1 MGIWDILFLVA
12 IIVLVLGLAFY
23 FLNKWASKKTSEQH
37 DMVEQNKQT
46 VSIYVIDKKKD
57 KITNANLPKAMIDQ
71 VPRMGKLMKMPL
83 VKVKVGP
90 QIMTMV
96 CDKAV
101 YDALPLRK
109 TVSVE
114 VAGAYIVGMKG
125 MKTKRE
131 MAEVRKSRRKGT
143 GVNEPQGLKDRLL
156 SRFKKA

>member
-101 YDALPLRK
+101 YDALPLKK

-131 MAEVRKSRRKGT
+131 MAELRKSRRKGSD
-143 GVNEPQGLKDRLL
+143 GNEPQGFGGKLL
-156 SRFKKA
+156 SRFRSK